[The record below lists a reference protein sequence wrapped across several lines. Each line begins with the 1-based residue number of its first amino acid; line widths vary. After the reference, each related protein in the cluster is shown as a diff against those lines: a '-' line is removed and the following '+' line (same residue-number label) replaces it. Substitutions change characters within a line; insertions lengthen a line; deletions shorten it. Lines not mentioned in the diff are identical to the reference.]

1 VPGRRA
7 WRAQLHV
14 AVALYRTLVEQ
25 LSEVEAKLDALGR
38 ADRSTQ
44 LLRSVPGVGPRTA
57 ETIAAYVDRPRRF
70 QNGRQ
75 VSAYAG
81 LVPRQYQSGE
91 TDRRG
96 RITRRGPRLLRKML
110 VEAAW
115 VMLRY
120 NGWAQQIVQR
130 IAKGQRTRK
139 RQALVAL
146 ARKLLVRCWAILRDG
161 VPWREPEPQP
171 T

>member
-1 VPGRRA
+1 VRD
-7 WRAQLHV
+7 
-14 AVALYRTLVEQ
+14 
-25 LSEVEAKLDALGR
+25 DAPSQR
-38 ADRSTQ
+38 
-44 LLRSVPGVGPRTA
+44 LLSVPGVGPRTA
-57 ETIAAYVDRPRRF
+57 ETIAAYVDRPQRF
-70 QNGRQ
+70 KNSRQ

-81 LVPRQYQSGE
+81 LVPRQYQSGQ

-120 NGWAQQIVQR
+120 NDWARQIVQR
-130 IAKGQRTRK
+130 ISKGQRTRK

-146 ARKLLVRCWAILRDG
+146 ARKLLVRCWALLRDETT
-161 VPWREPEPQP
+161 WREPVPSAGA
-171 T
+171 

>member
-1 VPGRRA
+1 MPGI
-7 WRAQLHV
+7 
-14 AVALYRTLVEQ
+14 
-25 LSEVEAKLDALGR
+25 
-38 ADRSTQ
+38 
-44 LLRSVPGVGPRTA
+44 GPRTA
-57 ETIAAYVDRPRRF
+57 ETIAAYVDRARRF
-70 QNGRQ
+70 KNARQ

-81 LVPRQYQSGE
+81 LVPRQYQSGQ

-120 NGWAQQIVQR
+120 NDWARQIIQR
-130 IAKGQRTRK
+130 ISKGQRTRK

-146 ARKLLVRCWAILRDG
+146 ARKLLVRCWALLRDETT
-161 VPWREPEPQP
+161 WREPVPLAGA
-171 T
+171 

>member
-1 VPGRRA
+1 MVPRLRG
-7 WRAQLHV
+7 
-14 AVALYRTLVEQ
+14 
-25 LSEVEAKLDALGR
+25 DAPSQR
-38 ADRSTQ
+38 
-44 LLRSVPGVGPRTA
+44 LLSVPGVGPRTA
-57 ETIAAYVDRPRRF
+57 ETISAYVDRPQRF
-70 QNGRQ
+70 KNSRQ

-81 LVPRQYQSGE
+81 LVPRQYQSGQ

-120 NGWAQQIVQR
+120 NDWARRIVER
-130 IAKGQRTRK
+130 ISKGQRTRK

-146 ARKLLVRCWAILRDG
+146 ARKLLVRCWAMLRDEKTWHEP
-161 VPWREPEPQP
+161 VPLAA